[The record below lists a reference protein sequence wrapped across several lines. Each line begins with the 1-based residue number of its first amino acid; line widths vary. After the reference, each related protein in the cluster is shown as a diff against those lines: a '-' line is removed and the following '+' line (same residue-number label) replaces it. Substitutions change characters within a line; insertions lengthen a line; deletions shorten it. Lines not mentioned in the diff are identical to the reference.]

1 MASQHVTT
9 SWKKTKYWEK
19 TCNTSQR
26 LNDENAGI
34 YKLVAS
40 QNEDFS
46 QQNKEKLKYQM
57 Y

>member
-1 MASQHVTT
+1 MVSHHVTT

-19 TCNTSQR
+19 TCNTNQR
-26 LNDENAGI
+26 QNDENAGI